1 MSFFKYLRR
10 HPFPVVAHFE
20 RAVAV
25 SFAFPEAVLRSI
37 VPRALEIDTHEG
49 LGFAN
54 SQDRRILRTDRRIL
68 RTASKHSTIEF
79 QENAA

>member
-54 SQDRRILRTDRRIL
+54 SQDRI
-68 RTASKHSTIEF
+68 
-79 QENAA
+79 